1 MWVIALP
8 TETGEGLDSR
18 IAPTLEEAKYLTVV
32 KVRDGKVTE
41 AQSVLVRA
49 GDHVPS
55 LARRL
60 GANVVICNELSGGSR
75 AYLAVLGFDIISG
88 VGGSVRDAINAFLEG
103 KVSFVPKEFR
113 RVRVVRD
120 ER

>member
-1 MWVIALP
+1 LWVIALP

-18 IAPTLEEAKYLTVV
+18 IAQTLEKARYLTVV
-32 KVRDGKVTE
+32 RVKDGEVTE
-41 AQSVLVRA
+41 VQSVLIKA

-60 GANVVICNELSGGSR
+60 GANVVICNELRSGSR

-88 VGGSVRDAINAFLEG
+88 VSGLVRDAVQAFLEG
-103 KVSFVPKEFR
+103 RVSFVPEEFR
-113 RVRVVRD
+113 RG
-120 ER
+120 

>member
-8 TETGEGLDSR
+8 TGTGEGLDSR
-18 IAPTLEEAKYLTVV
+18 IAPTLEGAKYLTVV
-32 KVRDGKVTE
+32 KVRDGKITE
-41 AQSVLVRA
+41 VQSVLVKA

-60 GANVVICNELSGGSR
+60 RANVVICNELSGESR

-88 VGGSVRDAINAFLEG
+88 VSGLVRDAVNAFLEG
-103 KVSFVPKEFR
+103 KISFVPEEFR
-113 RVRVVRD
+113 RG
-120 ER
+120 